1 MRSRSISQRV
11 YRAILLI
18 SIINIVAMVGT
29 VLIVN
34 EDLEQTMLQVE
45 FAQER
50 DYIIMNHRGDDVL
63 VWDTPSLA
71 IVHIPNGKPRP
82 SMLPAVFQGLP
93 DADYSAEIKVDKETY
108 LVSIKHVENGLFY
121 IAKSITHFEER
132 EVLFNIALVVMAI
145 VILALSLLLATVST
159 RRVVQPLRQLSE
171 RISKIPV
178 GRNMP
183 RLQKNYSET
192 ELQAIA
198 ATFNRFLDE
207 LESYVRRE
215 QSLLSL
221 ASHELRT
228 PIAVMSGALDIIETR
243 GQLRANDATTFNRLR
258 RACDEMRDNID
269 VLLRLSRQESGAQ
282 HKEYLKLRPALQRV
296 VDDLKAT
303 HETGDRVKL
312 AVQSDL
318 SVNADP
324 TMVHMLLR
332 NLIQNAVQHTSND
345 IQVRLSSD
353 AIEIEDQGEGLD
365 AAQQEILQGERRLA
379 SDGSTLSGL
388 GLYIVTLMVER
399 LDWQLEIARTDHN
412 GTLIRIT
419 PTVTCSLPH

>member
-1 MRSRSISQRV
+1 MRSRSISRRV
-11 YRAILLI
+11 YRAILAI
-18 SIINIVAMVGT
+18 SIINIVAMLGT
-29 VLIVN
+29 VLLVN

-50 DYIIMNHRGDDVL
+50 DYIIMNHVSDEVL

-71 IVHIPNGKPRP
+71 IVYIPNGKPRP
-82 SMLPAVFQGLP
+82 SLLPAVFQGLP
-93 DADYSAEIKVDKETY
+93 DADYAAEIEVGKETY
-108 LVSIKHVENGLFY
+108 LVSIKRVENGLFY

-132 EVLFNIALVVMAI
+132 EALFNIALMVMAI
-145 VILALSLLLATVST
+145 VILAFSLLLATISS
-159 RRVVQPLRQLSE
+159 RRVVKPLKQLSE
-171 RISKIPV
+171 RISRIPV
-178 GRNMP
+178 GRTMP

-228 PIAVMSGALDIIETR
+228 PIAVMSGALDIVEAR
-243 GQLRANDATTFNRLR
+243 GQLRANDATTLKRMR

-269 VLLRLSRQESGAQ
+269 VLLRLSRQDPGGQ
-282 HKEYLKLRPALQRV
+282 HQKDLELRPALQRV
-296 VDDLKAT
+296 IDDLKAT
-303 HETGDRVKL
+303 HEANGRVQLIVQGDL
-312 AVQSDL
+312 L
-318 SVNADP
+318 VNADP
-324 TMVHMLLR
+324 AMVHMLLR
-332 NLIQNAVQHTSND
+332 NLIQNAMQHTTNN
-345 IQVRLSSD
+345 IQVRLSGV
-353 AIEIEDQGEGLD
+353 AIEIEDYGPGLS
-365 AAQQEILQGERRLA
+365 ASQQEVLRGERRLA
-379 SDGSTLSGL
+379 SDGSPLNGL

-399 LDWQLEIARTDHN
+399 LDWLLEIARTDHN

-419 PTVTCSLPH
+419 PSKAGRP